1 MSSRFGLT
9 KRELEIC
16 GLIAKGLSNDQIA
29 KLLYLTGGTVKNY
42 ITSIFEKTGAS
53 NRAQVAATFV
63 AEFAQIETDLSDPPV
78 ARVSLA
84 YTGPKLRLIG
94 SSELPDVI
102 PLRLAGRPFII
113 GRFDV
118 SVGRKQCDFEF
129 DKTTKAVSRR
139 HAAIELTASG
149 FAIVDLD
156 SRAGTFVNGNKV
168 MPGQP
173 HLLQHG
179 DVVSFGGMGAE
190 YVFEA

>member
-1 MSSRFGLT
+1 MSSRFDLT

-16 GLIAKGLSNDQIA
+16 GLVAKGLSNDQIA
-29 KLLYLTGGTVKNY
+29 RLLYLSGGTVKNY
-42 ITSIFEKTGAS
+42 VTSILEKTGAS
-53 NRAQVAATFV
+53 NRAQLAATYV
-63 AEFAQIETDLSDPPV
+63 AEFAQVETDLSASTTANDPYVHP
-78 ARVSLA
+78 
-84 YTGPKLRLIG
+84 GPKLRLVG
-94 SSELPDVI
+94 LRSLPDVI
-102 PLRLAGRPFII
+102 PIKLAGRPFVI
-113 GRFDV
+113 GRFDI
-118 SVGRKQCDFEF
+118 SIGRKQCDFEF

-168 MPGQP
+168 TPGQP
-173 HLLQHG
+173 HPIQHG